1 MGIFSKKDKKVR
13 TFEDIVEG
21 REETAPLEDDSEIEV
36 ESDEKQEEAVKE
48 EKAQEYI
55 EEPESME
62 QSALKC
68 FGWKDVPTEKWL
80 VKCVK
85 VWYCVISFLWF
96 LFGALTFA
104 PIIFISKK
112 LKPVLKD
119 DLKALIVA
127 AVIYV
132 GIVLLIIIL
141 LFTGN
146 TDKAKTVAESV

>member
-1 MGIFSKKDKKVR
+1 MGCAMGIFKRKTHDSR
-13 TFEDIVEG
+13 SL
-21 REETAPLEDDSEIEV
+21 EEIIERKSDCELEEV
-36 ESDEKQEEAVKE
+36 ENETNVGEEHLESKSKE
-48 EKAQEYI
+48 EYKETN
-55 EEPESME
+55 ESME

-80 VKCVK
+80 VRCVK

-112 LKPVLKD
+112 LKPVFKD
-119 DLKALIVA
+119 DLKALIGA
-127 AVIYV
+127 AIIYV
-132 GIVLLIIIL
+132 VVVGLISIL

-146 TDKAKTVAESV
+146 TDKAQAVAESV